1 MKIISERR
9 SRTDGNALLSAIVDY
24 NGRLFKI
31 SETSPTKLYVWSGF
45 NGWLYIDHGDRKD
58 TTQESID
65 QFLPIMKAYTGE
77 KHSKYPYPSTDN
89 PCSVSYAYN
98 LAADVIRASD
108 LKKENET

>member
-9 SRTDGNALLSAIVDY
+9 SRTDGNSLLSCIVEYSD
-24 NGRLFKI
+24 RLFKVAD
-31 SETSPTKLYVWSGF
+31 SPTKLYIWSGLS
-45 NGWLYIDHGDRKD
+45 GWLFIDYGDRKD

>member
-9 SRTDGNALLSAIVDY
+9 SRTDGNVLLSAIVDY

-31 SETSPTKLYVWSGF
+31 SETSPTKLYIWSGW

-65 QFLPIMKAYTGE
+65 QSLNIMKAYT
-77 KHSKYPYPSTDN
+77 D
-89 PCSVSYAYN
+89 
-98 LAADVIRASD
+98 
-108 LKKENET
+108 ENNR